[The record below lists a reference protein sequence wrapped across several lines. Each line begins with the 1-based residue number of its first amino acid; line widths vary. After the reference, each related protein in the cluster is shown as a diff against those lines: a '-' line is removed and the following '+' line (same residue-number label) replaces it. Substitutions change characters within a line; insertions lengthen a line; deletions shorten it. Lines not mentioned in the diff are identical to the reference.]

1 MPADASIPS
10 GASAAVVGPAL
21 VAATSELA
29 LVAHWDE
36 IVGPTRGPDV
46 TFENRS
52 DRGLVVL
59 PNLLRFEL
67 EGVPF
72 VPFPGPPI
80 DPGGRAFLL
89 APGERRRVPPLS
101 DGVWR
106 PSPGE
111 HVGRG
116 RYVVTEELAR
126 HAAIAGTPWIGALD
140 VPPGTITVP
149 APSTSAG
156 PSPLAAPPP

>member
-1 MPADASIPS
+1 M
-10 GASAAVVGPAL
+10 VGPAL